1 MEILTLIALGVL
13 ILFLILIYKKLDK
26 TKEHKDELK
35 KDLGIE
41 REVKLS
47 IDSLKE
53 SYKNDQDALKDKI
66 TSDLGK
72 LNERLGIIDAA
83 QKELNELKTNV
94 IDFKNLFN
102 NKTERGQLGEEFLEK
117 IVEDSL
123 QKKYYKFQHTLSNTK
138 RVDCF
143 LTLGAPH
150 ESIAIDSKFSW
161 ENYKKMLEE
170 KNDENK
176 KFHGKEFS
184 DDITKHIKDI
194 SEKYIIE
201 GETAPMALMFVA
213 SEGVFRAIEN
223 SPSNFIQ
230 KARDKD
236 VVIVSPNTLWSFLKT
251 YRLLIQNKEMYEQS
265 TLIQK
270 EISMIYDDVSRFS
283 ERVLSIDTRHS
294 QISEDFRKLRISID
308 KIQSRASRVKNLDLE
323 KKDTKKIS

>member
-1 MEILTLIALGVL
+1 MEILILITLGVL
-13 ILFLILIYKKLDK
+13 ILLLVLIYKKIDSK
-26 TKEHKDELK
+26 KENQEELK
-35 KDLGIE
+35 KDFGIE

-53 SYKNDQDALKDKI
+53 SYKNDQNTLKDKI
-66 TSDLGK
+66 VSDLGK
-72 LNERLGIIDAA
+72 LHERLGIIDTA

-117 IVEDSL
+117 IVEDAL

-170 KNDENK
+170 KNDESK
-176 KFHGKEFS
+176 KIHAKEFA

-194 SEKYIIE
+194 SEKYIIS

-230 KARDKD
+230 KARDKNI
-236 VVIVSPNTLWSFLKT
+236 VIVSPNTLWSFLKT

-270 EISMIYDDVSRFS
+270 EIGMIYDDVSRFA
-283 ERVLSIDTRHS
+283 ERVLSIDSRHS

-308 KIQSRASRVKNLDLE
+308 KIQSRASRVKNLELD
-323 KKDTKKIS
+323 KKNPKEVK

>member
-1 MEILTLIALGVL
+1 MEILILITLGVL
-13 ILFLILIYKKLDK
+13 ILLLVLIYKKIDSK
-26 TKEHKDELK
+26 KENQEELK
-35 KDLGIE
+35 KDFGIE

-53 SYKNDQDALKDKI
+53 SYKNDQNTLKDKI
-66 TSDLGK
+66 VSDLGK
-72 LNERLGIIDAA
+72 LHERLGIIDTA

-117 IVEDSL
+117 IVEDAL

-170 KNDENK
+170 KNDESK
-176 KFHGKEFS
+176 KIHAKEFA

-194 SEKYIIE
+194 SEKYIIS

-230 KARDKD
+230 KARDKNI
-236 VVIVSPNTLWSFLKT
+236 VIVSPNTLWSFLKT

-270 EISMIYDDVSRFS
+270 EIGMIYDDVSRFA
-283 ERVLSIDTRHS
+283 ERVLSIDSRHS

-308 KIQSRASRVKNLDLE
+308 KIQSRASRVKNLELD
-323 KKDTKKIS
+323 KKNPKEVN